1 MPSGVL
7 CLAELDDNDIG
18 RGVFDAVAYGQLWAF
33 SLGGNGK
40 AEARRSASRLTRC
53 HPCKAQP
60 LKRCPAC
67 TSSLRPPGDRR
78 RRHQVDA

>member
-7 CLAELDDNDIG
+7 CLAVLDDNDIG

-40 AEARRSASRLTRC
+40 AEGAAL
-53 HPCKAQP
+53 
-60 LKRCPAC
+60 
-67 TSSLRPPGDRR
+67 G
-78 RRHQVDA
+78 V